1 MMQKSAGAN
10 LMENE
15 RAVIGGNNPPP
26 FETIKSEIDDLYCEA
41 KLWLDGAPVETQ
53 EQADALNTLAD
64 KIRKVEKR
72 AEELRKIEAKPF
84 DDGKAE
90 VQSRYNPL
98 ISEKGGLTTKAL
110 TVIKDALRPF
120 LQALEAEKNAK
131 AMEEREAAIKA
142 TQAAQEA
149 MRNREACNL
158 ADQEAA
164 EALVTAA
171 KIAEKAATKAE
182 NDKAQAKGEGRAM
195 GLRTVKEVVMTD
207 NTLAAK
213 WAWSHHRDEL
223 LQFVQQ
229 LADKDLRAGVVFNE
243 WSGFSVKV
251 KRV

>member
-1 MMQKSAGAN
+1 
-10 LMENE
+10 MENE

-26 FETIKSEIDDLYCEA
+26 FENIKSEIDDLYGEVR
-41 KLWLDGAPVETQ
+41 LWCDGDPVETQ

-90 VQSRYNPL
+90 VQGRYNPL

-120 LQALEAEKNAK
+120 LQRLEAEKNAK
-131 AMEEREAAIKA
+131 ALAEREAAIQA
-142 TQAAQEA
+142 QQAALEA
-149 MRNREACNL
+149 MRNREAGNL

-171 KIAEKAATKAE
+171 KLAEKAATKAE
-182 NDKAQAKGEGRAM
+182 NDKAQAKGGGRAF
-195 GLRTVKEVVMTD
+195 GLTTNKTVVMTD

-213 WAWSHHRDEL
+213 WAWLNHKDKL

-243 WSGFSVKV
+243 WSGFTVKV
-251 KRV
+251 ERV